1 LFSAKPLV
9 VSGRYDAPG
18 RGVLRLRGKQAGRD
32 FVREVPVVL
41 PADQPAH
48 PVLAT
53 LWARRKVDALM
64 AQNWTG
70 MQSGN
75 PGPEIQEAITK
86 LGVDF
91 GLMTQFTSFVAV
103 EESIRTTGGR
113 PMRVDVPVEMPTGV
127 SYEGIYGNTQRE
139 FARQLNAPVKAYSG
153 AAGLARANSP
163 IAAPAPPRAT
173 DEIDRRAKLSSTGAR
188 DAEAQS
194 GGFVADNRKI
204 DSALLTSVSGVSS
217 TNVRRTI
224 KVKIWLTDTTP
235 DGLAKLKEAG
245 FIAQSGVVG
254 GFIIGECDAARLS
267 DLAKLSVVRYISK
280 P

>member
-1 LFSAKPLV
+1 
-9 VSGRYDAPG
+9 
-18 RGVLRLRGKQAGRD
+18 
-32 FVREVPVVL
+32 VL

-75 PGPEIQEAITK
+75 PAPEIQEAITR
-86 LGVDF
+86 LGVEF
-91 GLMTQFTSFVAV
+91 SLMTQFTSFVAV
-103 EESIRTTGGR
+103 EESIRTEGGR
-113 PMRVDVPVEMPTGV
+113 PMRVDVPVEMPAGV
-127 SYEGIYGNTQRE
+127 SYEGFYGNSQRE
-139 FARQLNAPVKAYSG
+139 SAQQITAPLNAYSG
-153 AAGLARANSP
+153 AVGLARANSP
-163 IAAPAPPRAT
+163 IAAPPPPRAT
-173 DEIDRRAKLSSTGAR
+173 DEIDRSAKLSSAGAR
-188 DAEAQS
+188 DSEAQS

-204 DSALLTSVSGVSS
+204 DPALLVNGAGVGS
-217 TNVRRTI
+217 TNVPRKI
-224 KVKIWLTDTTP
+224 KVKIWLSDTTP
-235 DGLAKLKEAG
+235 DGLAKLKDAG
-245 FIAQSGVVG
+245 FIAQSGVAG

>member
-1 LFSAKPLV
+1 MFSAKPLV
-9 VSGRYDAPG
+9 VSGRYDSPG

-32 FVREVPVVL
+32 FIREIPVVL
-41 PADQPAH
+41 PVDQPAH

-64 AQNWTG
+64 AQNWSG

-75 PGPEIQEAITK
+75 PGREIQEAITK

-103 EESIRTTGGR
+103 EESIRTEGGR
-113 PMRVDVPVEMPTGV
+113 PMRVEVPVEMPAGV
-127 SYEGIYGNTQRE
+127 SYEGIYGNERRE
-139 FARQLNAPVKAYSG
+139 FARQMSAPLSAYSG
-153 AAGLARANSP
+153 AVGLARAN
-163 IAAPAPPRAT
+163 APVAPPPARVT
-173 DEIDRRAKLSSTGAR
+173 DEIDRRAKLSSAGVR
-188 DAEAQS
+188 DSEAQS

-204 DSALLTSVSGVSS
+204 DPILLASVSGVGS
-217 TNVRRTI
+217 TNVPRKI
-224 KVKIWLTDTTP
+224 KVKIWLSDTTA

-245 FIAQSGVVG
+245 FLAQSGVVG
-254 GFIIGECDAARLS
+254 GLIIGECDAARLS